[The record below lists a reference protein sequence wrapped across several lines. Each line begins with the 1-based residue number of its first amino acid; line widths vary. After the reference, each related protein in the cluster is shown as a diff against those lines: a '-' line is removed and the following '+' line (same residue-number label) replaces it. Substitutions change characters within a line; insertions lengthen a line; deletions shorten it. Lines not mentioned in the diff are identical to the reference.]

1 MRARF
6 LSKIASHHETQSNT
20 QSGGFLMD
28 KNETAPRVET
38 TYKLGNTTY
47 VVNGFYASKG
57 ATATEKIKRL
67 LDRETKK

>member
-1 MRARF
+1 
-6 LSKIASHHETQSNT
+6 
-20 QSGGFLMD
+20 MD

-38 TYKLGNTTY
+38 THKLGNTTY

-67 LDRETKK
+67 LDRGTKK

>member
-1 MRARF
+1 M
-6 LSKIASHHETQSNT
+6 SKIVSHHETQSDT
-20 QSGGFLMD
+20 RGGFLMD
-28 KNETAPRVET
+28 KNERAPHVET

-47 VVNGFYASKG
+47 VVNGIYASKG

>member
-1 MRARF
+1 
-6 LSKIASHHETQSNT
+6 
-20 QSGGFLMD
+20 MD

-38 TYKLGNTTY
+38 THKLGNTTY

-67 LDRETKK
+67 LDRETKKKTGENLTLILTHRII

>member
-1 MRARF
+1 
-6 LSKIASHHETQSNT
+6 
-20 QSGGFLMD
+20 MD

-38 TYKLGNTTY
+38 THKLGKTTY

-57 ATATEKIKRL
+57 TTATEKIKRL

>member
-1 MRARF
+1 
-6 LSKIASHHETQSNT
+6 
-20 QSGGFLMD
+20 MD
-28 KNETAPRVET
+28 KNETAPRIET

-57 ATATEKIKRL
+57 ATAAEKIKRL